1 MIEMSERERE
11 RKKKREKGR
20 KREREREKSIKNEK
34 GKRSTLIDQTLTL
47 GSIFRF
53 TTFFCQRC

>member
-1 MIEMSERERE
+1 MGKKLLEKSMIEMS
-11 RKKKREKGR
+11 
-20 KREREREKSIKNEK
+20 EREREKSIKNEK